1 MRTTILTLLL
11 ALTVLATAC
20 GGTPQQADDTDATA
34 SPDAGEASPDS
45 EASPEGEASDEAL
58 TVYTGRSLELVGP
71 LLEQFQEETGIAL
84 NIRSGD
90 TAELA
95 ATIMEEG
102 ERSPA
107 DLFFSQDAGALGAL
121 SQAGLLAEL
130 PDELVDRVDPRFA
143 ATDGTWV
150 GTSGRARTMVYS
162 TELVSEEEVPD
173 SVLDLTDEQWSGRV
187 GWAPTNG
194 SFQAFVTAMR
204 VDLGEDA
211 TREWL
216 EGMVAND
223 VQTYSNNSTQVE
235 AVGRG
240 EIEIGLVNHYYL
252 ARFTEED
259 PDFPAANKF
268 LTSGDIGAL
277 INVAGVGVL
286 ESSDQQE
293 LAHELVDFLL
303 SEDAQVYFSDETS
316 EYPLL
321 PEVPARE
328 NLPPLDTI
336 DTPDIDLSDLADLQ
350 GTLEL
355 LQETGALD

>member
-1 MRTTILTLLL
+1 MRAPFLTLLL
-11 ALTVLATAC
+11 ALVMVVTAC
-20 GGTPQQADDTDATA
+20 GSTPEEAAPAPETEPPAEAEEDA
-34 SPDAGEASPDS
+34 
-45 EASPEGEASDEAL
+45 PEEGDAL

-71 LLEQFQEETGIAL
+71 LLEQFQEESGITL

-95 ATIMEEG
+95 ATILEEG
-102 ERSPA
+102 ARSPA
-107 DLFFSQDAGALGAL
+107 DLFFAQDAGALGAL

-130 PDELVDRVDPRFA
+130 PSELLDRVDSRFRA
-143 ATDGTWV
+143 GDGTWV
-150 GTSGRARTMVYS
+150 GASGRARTMVYS
-162 TELVSEEEVPD
+162 TELVSEDEVPD
-173 SVLDLTDEQWSGRV
+173 SVLDLTDERWRGRV

-204 VDLGEDA
+204 VELGEDE
-211 TREWL
+211 TRAWL
-216 EGMVAND
+216 EGMLAND
-223 VQTYSNNSTQVE
+223 VQTYTNNSTQVE
-235 AVGRG
+235 AAGRG
-240 EIEIGLVNHYYL
+240 EIEVGLVNHYYL

-286 ESSDQQE
+286 ESSEQQE

-303 SEDAQVYFSDETS
+303 SEEAQTYFSDETS
-316 EYPLL
+316 EYPLI
-321 PEVPARE
+321 EGVPARE
-328 NLPPLDTI
+328 ELPPLDAI

-355 LQETGALD
+355 LREVGALS